1 MDSPRVICRFL
12 VLMGVIAPALGLAAD
27 SATLTVTTTEAR
39 LYAKQ
44 DTESTIV
51 VTLPK
56 GAVLKPLAQGVGT
69 GVWYMVKTPRGRV
82 GWIQELDVASTQR
95 TDEVFRDRSKVNA
108 KDVTPE
114 TQAEANK
121 ENNRREAE
129 DRAKAEARAEAARQ
143 RAAELQRA
151 TIRAQAELE
160 RQRIQAR
167 GEAEAAEKRQPD
179 MCVNCVLLR

>member
-1 MDSPRVICRFL
+1 MDFLRVICRSL
-12 VLMGVIAPALGLAAD
+12 VLVGVMAPSVGLAAD

-39 LYAKQ
+39 LYANQ
-44 DTESTIV
+44 DTESKIV

-82 GWIQELDVASTQR
+82 GWIQAVDVASTQR
-95 TDEVFRDRSKVNA
+95 TEEVFRDGAEVNA
-108 KDVTPE
+108 KDVTPKA
-114 TQAEANK
+114 QAEANK

-129 DRAKAEARAEAARQ
+129 DRARAEARAEAARQ
-143 RAAELQRA
+143 RAAELHRA
-151 TIRAQAELE
+151 RIRAQAELE
-160 RQRIQAR
+160 KERIRAR

-179 MCVNCVLLR
+179 TCLNCVFLR

>member
-1 MDSPRVICRFL
+1 MDFLRVICRSL
-12 VLMGVIAPALGLAAD
+12 VLVGVMAPSVGLAAD
-27 SATLTVTTTEAR
+27 SATLTVATTEAR

-44 DTESTIV
+44 DTESKVV

-82 GWIQELDVASTQR
+82 GWIQGEDVASTQR
-95 TDEVFRDRSKVNA
+95 TDEVFRDHSKVNA

-114 TQAEANK
+114 AQAEANK
-121 ENNRREAE
+121 QNDRREAE
-129 DRAKAEARAEAARQ
+129 VRAKAEARAEAARQ

-160 RQRIQAR
+160 RQRIRAR

-179 MCVNCVLLR
+179 TCLNCVFLR